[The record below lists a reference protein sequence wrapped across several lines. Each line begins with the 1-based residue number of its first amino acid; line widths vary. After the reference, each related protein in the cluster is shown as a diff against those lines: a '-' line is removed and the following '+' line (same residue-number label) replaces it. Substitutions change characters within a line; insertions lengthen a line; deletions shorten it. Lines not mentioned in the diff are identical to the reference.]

1 MPTFEHHGAQIYYR
15 TEGEGP
21 PVLGIMGFAAD
32 HRLWAAQVPA
42 ICEKNTF
49 ITFDNRGVGRSSGA
63 PVETLEEMADDAAAL
78 LDHLGLDDA
87 LVIGASMGG
96 AIAQHL
102 VLRHPGRVRALV
114 LVVTF
119 ARTAEYMRRE
129 TRVARELLRLAGP
142 RAFVE
147 ATLVHL
153 FTPRFFEIGEEAL
166 NQVIA
171 SFFSG
176 GEAEVPALQV
186 LDGQMRAIDRHDLTA
201 ELDKIS
207 CPTLVVG
214 GRLDMMV
221 PAFCSEELAA
231 AIPGAELRMF
241 DSGHA
246 LMFEEMDAFNA
257 LLRDFLDRHA

>member
-1 MPTFEHHGAQIYYR
+1 MPTFERHGAQLYYR
-15 TEGEGP
+15 IEGEGP

-42 ICEKNTF
+42 ICERNTF

-63 PVETLEEMADDAAAL
+63 PVETLQEMADDAAAL
-78 LDHLGLDDA
+78 LDHLDIDQT
-87 LVIGASMGG
+87 VVVGASMGG

-102 VLRHPGRVRALV
+102 ALRHPERVKALV

-119 ARTAEYMRRE
+119 ARTVEYMRRE
-129 TRVARELLRLAGP
+129 SGLARALLRLAGP
-142 RAFVE
+142 KAFVE

-153 FTPRFFEIGEEAL
+153 FTPRFFEIGADAL
-166 NQVIA
+166 EQVVA
-171 SFFSG
+171 SFFAG
-176 GEAEVPALQV
+176 GEAEVPAPEILE
-186 LDGQMRAIDRHDLTA
+186 GQLRATDRHDLRA
-201 ELDKIS
+201 ELGRIS

-221 PAFCSEELAA
+221 PGFCSEELAA
-231 AIPGAELRMF
+231 AIPGSELHMF

-246 LMFEEMDAFNA
+246 LMFEEMDAFNG